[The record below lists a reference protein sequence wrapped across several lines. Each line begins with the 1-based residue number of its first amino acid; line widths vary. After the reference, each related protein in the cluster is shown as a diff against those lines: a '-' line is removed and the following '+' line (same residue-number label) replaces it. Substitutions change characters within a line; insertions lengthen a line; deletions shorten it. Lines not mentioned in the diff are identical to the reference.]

1 MGWIS
6 TKIYTSELILCFTI
20 YTGKGSFVLDTIKP
34 AKIAT
39 AACRVVRDLLCVGRQ
54 KAKISIKVY

>member
-20 YTGKGSFVLDTIKP
+20 KIK
-34 AKIAT
+34 AT
-39 AACRVVRDLLCVGRQ
+39 VTNVT
-54 KAKISIKVY
+54 KSILTNLYLINPVTPE